1 MNWLAHLRL
10 APARPA
16 LLRLGNLAGDFVR
29 GVDLGALDPELRRG
43 IAMHRAVD
51 AFVDAHPAVRRA
63 RARLQPP
70 FRRFGGVLV
79 DVWFDHFLAR
89 DWASHGGGGDLAE
102 FLDEVHAD
110 LRACHDL
117 LPEPLQR
124 VSPRFQRDG
133 WLHGYVAVDGVARV
147 LGLMAQRLG
156 RPSPLADGAEP
167 LRADYDALAADF
179 AALWPEL
186 VAFARAHAAAPTN

>member
-29 GVDLGALDPELRRG
+29 GVEVAELDPELRRG

-89 DWASHGGGGDLAE
+89 DWASHGDGGELAG

-147 LGLMAQRLG
+147 LGLMAQRFG
-156 RPSPLADGAEP
+156 RASPLADGAEP

-179 AALWPEL
+179 AALWPDVAAFAAGL
-186 VAFARAHAAAPTN
+186 VAPSSA